1 MKTYFILLIS
11 TVLLFILIGCSPTT
25 ITIKENN
32 QKEKYT
38 IKKGDNVEVV
48 LNANPSTGYKWQIV
62 NIDNSKLK
70 IIDETYTAKIVNE
83 NIVGSGG
90 SKIYLL
96 KTICKGNTIIEFEYF
111 RPFEKELPLNKKFYI
126 NLDIR

>member
-1 MKTYFILLIS
+1 MKTYFIFLIS
-11 TVLLFILIGCSPTT
+11 VVLLFSLIGCSTTT

-48 LNANPSTGYKWQIV
+48 LNANPSTGYRWQIV
-62 NIDNSKLK
+62 NIDNSKLE
-70 IIDETYTAKIVNE
+70 IVDESYTATQVKRD
-83 NIVGSGG
+83 IVGRGG
-90 SKIYLL
+90 NKVYLFNAIEEGS
-96 KTICKGNTIIEFEYF
+96 TIVEFEYS
-111 RPFEKELPLNKKFYI
+111 RPFEKDIPPNKKFYV